1 MVASTMAIDVR
12 DSLSNRPEH
21 VVEAATAIGRS
32 VQKRAVFEA
41 VYYHKQQKKGVSEVA
56 RRTGLT
62 NKQVL
67 TAGKALV
74 ERGLLQQDRKG
85 SEVAYVQ
92 IPFFQHHKRAILTLV
107 DHPDR
112 IPKVITKRN
121 SGVSFQRVASPVRRG
136 AKALRPQGEKKFRIA
151 FLATNP
157 DGAASLRTDMEARAV
172 QRALKQSSSV
182 GEIDVRH
189 LPAATANDL
198 VMALNEYRPHI
209 VHFAGH
215 GGDGALLFDDE
226 NLGLDGGAAI
236 EFSIVRDIL
245 AATDH
250 PASMLVF
257 SACDTLEGAEIFLP
271 PAKAVVAMSSA
282 IGDASAIVFSAAFY
296 AGLASKQSLR
306 SALEQGRN
314 AIKLA
319 HLGDFDLP
327 QCLMQGKL
335 KAASYIPVS

>member
-1 MVASTMAIDVR
+1 MAIDVR
-12 DSLSNRPEH
+12 DALSNRPEH

-41 VYYHKQQKKGVSEVA
+41 AYYHKQQKKSVSEIA
-56 RRTGLT
+56 IRTNLT

-67 TAGKALV
+67 MAGKALV

-92 IPFFQHHKRAILTLV
+92 IPFFQHHKRAILALV

-121 SGVSFQRVASPVRRG
+121 LGLSFQRPVGLARRR
-136 AKALRPQGEKKFRIA
+136 AISTRAVGEKKFRIA

-172 QRALKQSSSV
+172 QRALKQSSNVS
-182 GEIDVRH
+182 EIDVRH
-189 LPAATANDL
+189 LPAATAGDL
-198 VMALNEYRPHI
+198 VLALNEYRPHI

-226 NLGLDGGAAI
+226 NLGADGGAVI
-236 EFSIVRDIL
+236 EFSLVRDIL

-296 AGLASKQSLR
+296 AGLAGKQSLG

-319 HLGDFDLP
+319 RLGDFDLP
-327 QCLMQGKL
+327 QCLMNRDM
-335 KAASYIPVS
+335 KAGSYIPFG